1 MDYQLVIIGS
11 GPAGMTAGLYASRAM
26 MKTLILDKMGSGGQ
40 MLKTHWIDNYPGFVD
55 GVSSAELTE
64 KMLNQAK
71 RFGLEEKYGEVSFIE
86 AVSRK
91 HFRINLVDGNS
102 IDTNAIIITT
112 GAGPKTLNVPGEK
125 EFTGRGVSYCA
136 TCDGFFYRGQDIAVV
151 GGGDSAVQEAL
162 FLTKFA
168 KKIYLIHRRD
178 RLRATGVVQEMAFKE
193 PKIELVWNTTIEKIN
208 GENEVTG
215 ITVKNKISGEIK
227 EIALTGV
234 FIYVG
239 IEPYTDF
246 MGDLIKKDSLGFII
260 TDEWMKTS
268 CEGIYAAGDCRAKPL
283 RQIITACGE
292 GATAAYAVE
301 HYLLEL

>member
-11 GPAGMTAGLYASRAM
+11 GPAGMTAGLYSSRAM
-26 MKTLILDKMGSGGQ
+26 IKTLVLDKMGSGGQ

-55 GVSSAELTE
+55 GVSSSELTE
-64 KMLNQAK
+64 KMINQAK
-71 RFGLEEKYGEVSFIE
+71 RFGLEEKYGEVLSIDYIGK
-86 AVSRK
+86 K
-91 HFRINLVDGNS
+91 HLRINLTDGGS

-112 GAGPKTLNVPGEK
+112 GAGPKTLDAPGEK
-125 EFTGRGVSYCA
+125 ELTGKGVSYCA
-136 TCDGFFYRGQDIAVV
+136 TCDGFFYRGHDIAVI
-151 GGGDSAVQEAL
+151 GGGDSAVQEAI

-178 RLRATGVVQEMAFKE
+178 KLRATGVVQEMAFKE
-193 PKIELVWNTTIEKIN
+193 PKIEFVWNTTIEKIN
-208 GENEVTG
+208 GENEVSG
-215 ITVKNKISGEIK
+215 ITVRNKISGEIK
-227 EIALTGV
+227 DIPLTGV

-246 MGDLIKKDSLGFII
+246 LGDLVKKESNGFII

-268 CEGIYAAGDCRAKPL
+268 HEGIYAAGDCRAKPL

-301 HYLLEL
+301 HYLLEQ